1 MINKTKEE
9 MRKIPI
15 GKLVVTSFALESD
28 SEEAIEE
35 AIEESDEEY
44 SILFIVHI
52 YFHLH
57 L

>member
-15 GKLVVTSFALESD
+15 GKLVVTSFASESD

>member
-35 AIEESDEEY
+35 SDEEY